1 MPGPTNAKQRKKKN
15 EKKKK
20 KKAQQQQLQQATI
33 ATQDPNPEPHPIDA
47 PETPLESAPAQ
58 PTQDLQ
64 PILNRQAEYV
74 LYNGEYYEKIPEDEL
89 VLYEGQEAEIVAN
102 ARQDNEGDEEDEG
115 RTMAVYD
122 DKDEVEVPPVTLE
135 LPYIYDPGN
144 GPRVKD
150 FLAFMRSPFAAP
162 QSQSFATVGET
173 QDADA
178 MKKDALEEDARW
190 DASRVLPF
198 LNRILPGELAAGIDE
213 PSVDT
218 EQGHQ
223 QRLSEQYLSGICSVT
238 CFALA
243 TYNFGHAAVLAYSL
257 SWQQLDAATQE
268 VYEGQGAGVDDQGL
282 SYY

>member
-1 MPGPTNAKQRKKKN
+1 MPGPTNVKQRKKKN

-20 KKAQQQQLQQATI
+20 KKAQQQQQQQATI
-33 ATQDPNPEPHPIDA
+33 ATQDPNLEPHPIDA

-58 PTQDLQ
+58 AIQGLQ
-64 PILNRQAEYV
+64 PILNRQPEYV

-89 VLYEGQEAEIVAN
+89 ALYEGQEAEIVATN
-102 ARQDNEGDEEDEG
+102 ARRDNEGEEDEG
-115 RTMAVYD
+115 GTMAVYD
-122 DKDEVEVPPVTLE
+122 DEDEVEIPPVTLE

-178 MKKDALEEDARW
+178 KKKEDALEDARW

-198 LNRILPGELAAGIDE
+198 LNRILPGELAAVRT
-213 PSVDT
+213 S
-218 EQGHQ
+218 
-223 QRLSEQYLSGICSVT
+223 
-238 CFALA
+238 
-243 TYNFGHAAVLAYSL
+243 YSF
-257 SWQQLDAATQE
+257 S
-268 VYEGQGAGVDDQGL
+268 
-282 SYY
+282 